1 MSITAAE
8 LKLNLQK
15 YLLIAETE
23 DVFITEN
30 GRIIAKLTNP
40 FQERIDKVKAL
51 IGILPAD
58 ITAEEAKQERLDRI

>member
-30 GRIIAKLTNP
+30 GRIIAKLTNA

-58 ITAEEAKQERLDRI
+58 NTAEEAKQERLDRI

>member
-8 LKLNLQK
+8 LKLNLRK

-58 ITAEEAKQERLDRI
+58 ITAEEAKRERLDRI

>member
-23 DVFITEN
+23 AVFITEN

-58 ITAEEAKQERLDRI
+58 ITAEEAKRERLDRI

>member
-40 FQERIDKVKAL
+40 FQKRIDKVKAL

-58 ITAEEAKQERLDRI
+58 ITAEEAKRERLDRI

>member
-1 MSITAAE
+1 MSISTTE
-8 LKLNLQK
+8 LKLNLSK
-15 YLLIAETE
+15 YLLIAKTE

-30 GRIIAKLTNP
+30 GKIVAKLTNP

-58 ITAEEAKQERLDRI
+58 ITAEEAKQERLNRI